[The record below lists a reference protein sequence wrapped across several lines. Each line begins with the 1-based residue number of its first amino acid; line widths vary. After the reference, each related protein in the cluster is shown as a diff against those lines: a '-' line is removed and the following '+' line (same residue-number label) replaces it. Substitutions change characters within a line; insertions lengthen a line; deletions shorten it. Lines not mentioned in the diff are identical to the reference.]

1 MKNLLI
7 GLMTVAVVTAIGLS
21 DAHAKRVGGGRDVG
35 RQAPSG
41 TMQRDATPGGPTAT
55 PATPASPQVWA
66 WPRWPAIWASAR
78 NSPRS

>member
-41 TMQRDATPGGPTAT
+41 TMQRDATPDRK
-55 PATPASPQVWA
+55 SVV
-66 WPRWPAIWASAR
+66 
-78 NSPRS
+78 